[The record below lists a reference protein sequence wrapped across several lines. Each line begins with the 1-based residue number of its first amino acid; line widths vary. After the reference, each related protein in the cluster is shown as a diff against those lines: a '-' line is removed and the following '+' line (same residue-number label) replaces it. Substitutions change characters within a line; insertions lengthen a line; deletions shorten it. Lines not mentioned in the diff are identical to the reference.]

1 VIFKNKEKRSRQT
14 DQERLLSNLPPNSRF
29 AESYRTLR
37 TNLFFSDM
45 DNEIKSIMVTSS
57 VEKEGKTTTT
67 LNLAHSIA
75 QTGRKVLAIDCDLR
89 RPHLSSLMTEK
100 PGAGVTE
107 LVTEIF
113 GAHLTKGS
121 LEEFGVDDLIQL
133 TRIQNRS
140 TRLYLTNNE
149 TQAEI
154 MFEKGKITH
163 ISWINRPQSKH
174 VVNTLIRENLV
185 SAEQVRLA
193 LNKQKKSSQY
203 QKISGRYLVSV
214 LNTMG
219 LVSQKDLT
227 RALSIHTVEA
237 IRAVSAMQTGSFEF
251 SALPRE
257 PGKTAKNKT
266 IDIEKL
272 FENFNDSEN
281 PLKYCN
287 AAIDKVI
294 APTEV
299 DNLFLIFTGKIPPNP
314 AEVVGSSHMA
324 FLIEMLKSRFD
335 FILIDTPPVTAAT
348 DALLFTPMVDGT
360 LLVIK
365 SGNTDRKII
374 QNAVD
379 QFKAV
384 NQPIIGFVL
393 NQVDMK
399 KEGYYKYYEKYYS
412 SYYGNK

>member
-1 VIFKNKEKRSRQT
+1 MIFRNKKKRSRQT
-14 DQERLLSNLPPNSRF
+14 DQERLLPNLPPNSRF

-37 TNLFFSDM
+37 TNLFFSNM

-75 QTGRKVLAIDCDLR
+75 QTDRKVLAIDCDLR
-89 RPHLSSLMTEK
+89 RPQLSSLMTET

-113 GAHLTKGS
+113 GTHLTKGS
-121 LEEFGVDDLIQL
+121 LDKFGVDDLIQL
-133 TRIQNRS
+133 TRLQNRS
-140 TRLYLTNNE
+140 TRLYLANNE
-149 TQAEI
+149 IQAEI
-154 MFEKGKITH
+154 LFEKGKITN
-163 ISWINRPQSKH
+163 ISWINRPKSKH
-174 VVNTLIRENLV
+174 VVTTLIRENLI
-185 SAEQVRLA
+185 SEEQARLV
-193 LNKQKKSSQY
+193 LNKQKKS
-203 QKISGRYLVSV
+203 GRDLAFVLSTMDLVPK
-214 LNTMG
+214 
-219 LVSQKDLT
+219 KDLT
-227 RALSIHTVEA
+227 RALSIHIVEA
-237 IRAVSAMQTGSFEF
+237 IRAVSAMETGSFEF
-251 SALPRE
+251 STLPRDS
-257 PGKTAKNKT
+257 GKSAKSQT

-272 FENFNDSEN
+272 FENFNNSEN
-281 PLKYCN
+281 ALKYCN
-287 AAIDKVI
+287 AAIDTAI
-294 APTEV
+294 APTKE
-299 DNLFLIFTGKIPPNP
+299 DNLFVIYTGKIPPNP
-314 AEVVGSSHMA
+314 AEVVGSNHMA
-324 FLIEMLKSRFD
+324 FLIEILKSRFD

-374 QNAVD
+374 QNVVD

-384 NQPIIGFVL
+384 NQPILGFVL

>member
-1 VIFKNKEKRSRQT
+1 LIFRNKEKRTRQT
-14 DQERLLSNLPPNSRF
+14 DQKKLLANLPPNSRF

-45 DNEIKSIMVTSS
+45 DNEIKSIAVTSS

-75 QTGRKVLAIDCDLR
+75 QTDRKVLAIDCDLR
-89 RPHLSSLMTEK
+89 RPHLTSLMIENPET
-100 PGAGVTE
+100 GVTE

-121 LEEFGVDDLIQL
+121 LDEFGVDDLIQL
-133 TRIQNRS
+133 TRLQNRS

-149 TQAEI
+149 TQAAI
-154 MFEKGKITH
+154 MFKKGKIIN
-163 ISWINRPQSKH
+163 ISWINRPKPKH
-174 VVNTLIRENLV
+174 LIKTLIRENLI
-185 SAEQVRLA
+185 SEEQARLA
-193 LNKQKKSSQY
+193 LNKQKKS
-203 QKISGRYLVSV
+203 GRYLVSV
-214 LNTMG
+214 LTTMN
-219 LVSQKDLT
+219 LVSKKDLT
-227 RALSIHTVEA
+227 RALSIHTVED
-237 IRAVSAMQTGSFEF
+237 IQVVSAMETGSFEF
-251 SALPRE
+251 SALPRDE
-257 PGKTAKNKT
+257 GKTAKNQT

-272 FENFNDSEN
+272 FENFNDIEN
-281 PLKYCN
+281 SLKYCN
-287 AAIDKVI
+287 AAIDKAI
-294 APTEV
+294 IPTEE
-299 DNLFLIFTGKIPPNP
+299 DNLFLISTGKIPTNP
-314 AEVVGSSHMA
+314 AEVVGSNHMA
-324 FLIEMLKSRFD
+324 FLIEILKSRFD

-348 DALLFTPMVDGT
+348 DALLFSPMVDGT

-365 SGNTDRKII
+365 SGNTDRRII

>member
-1 VIFKNKEKRSRQT
+1 MEDKLIFRNKEKRTRQT
-14 DQERLLSNLPPNSRF
+14 DQKKLLANLPPNSRF

-45 DNEIKSIMVTSS
+45 DNEIKSIAVTSS

-75 QTGRKVLAIDCDLR
+75 QTDRKVLAIDCDLR
-89 RPHLSSLMTEK
+89 RPHLTSLMTEN
-100 PGAGVTE
+100 PGTGVTE

-121 LEEFGVDDLIQL
+121 LDEFGVDDLIQL
-133 TRIQNRS
+133 TRLQNRS

-149 TQAEI
+149 TQAAI
-154 MFEKGKITH
+154 MFKKGKIIN
-163 ISWINRPQSKH
+163 ISWINRPKPKH
-174 VVNTLIRENLV
+174 LIKTLIRENLI
-185 SAEQVRLA
+185 SEEQARLA
-193 LNKQKKSSQY
+193 LNKQKKS
-203 QKISGRYLVSV
+203 GRYLVSV
-214 LNTMG
+214 LTTMN
-219 LVSQKDLT
+219 LVSKKDLT
-227 RALSIHTVEA
+227 RALSIHTVED
-237 IRAVSAMQTGSFEF
+237 IQVVSAMETGSFEF
-251 SALPRE
+251 SALPRDE
-257 PGKTAKNKT
+257 GKTAKNQT

-272 FENFNDSEN
+272 FENFNDIEN
-281 PLKYCN
+281 SLKYCN
-287 AAIDKVI
+287 AAIDKAI
-294 APTEV
+294 IPTEE
-299 DNLFLIFTGKIPPNP
+299 DNLFLISTGKIPTNP
-314 AEVVGSSHMA
+314 AEVVGSNHMA
-324 FLIEMLKSRFD
+324 FLIEILKSRFD

-348 DALLFTPMVDGT
+348 DALLFSPMVDGT

-365 SGNTDRKII
+365 SGNTDRRII

>member
-1 VIFKNKEKRSRQT
+1 MIFRNKEKRTRQT
-14 DQERLLSNLPPNSRF
+14 DQAKLLPNLPPNSRF

-37 TNLFFSDM
+37 TNLFFSNM

-75 QTGRKVLAIDCDLR
+75 QTGRKVLVVDCDLR
-89 RPHLSSLMTEK
+89 RPHLTSLMTK
-100 PGAGVTE
+100 NPGTGVTE

-121 LEEFGVDDLIQL
+121 LDEFGVDDLLQL
-133 TRIQNRS
+133 TRLQNRS
-140 TRLYLTNNE
+140 TRLSLANNE
-149 TQAEI
+149 TQAAI
-154 MFEKGKITH
+154 MFEKGQITH
-163 ISWINRPQSKH
+163 ISWINRPKSKH
-174 VVNTLIRENLV
+174 LINTLIRENLI
-185 SAEQVRLA
+185 SEEQARLA
-193 LNKQKKSSQY
+193 LDKQKK
-203 QKISGRYLVSV
+203 SGRYLVSV
-214 LNTMG
+214 LTTMN
-219 LVSQKDLT
+219 LVSKKELT

-237 IRAVSAMQTGSFEF
+237 VRVVSAMETGSFEF
-251 SALPRE
+251 STLPRDE
-257 PGKTAKNKT
+257 GKTAKNQT

-272 FENFNDSEN
+272 FENFSDSEN
-281 PLKYCN
+281 SLKYCN
-287 AAIDKVI
+287 AAIDKAI
-294 APTEV
+294 IPTEE
-299 DNLFLIFTGKIPPNP
+299 DNLFIIPTGKIPTNP
-314 AEVVGSSHMA
+314 AEVAGSSHMA
-324 FLIEMLKSRFD
+324 FLIEILKSRFD

-348 DALLFTPMVDGT
+348 DALLFTPMIDGT

-399 KEGYYKYYEKYYS
+399 REGYYKYYEKYYS

>member
-1 VIFKNKEKRSRQT
+1 MIFRNKEKRTRQT
-14 DQERLLSNLPPNSRF
+14 NQEKLLANLPPNSRF

-45 DNEIKSIMVTSS
+45 DNEIKSIVVTSS

-75 QTGRKVLAIDCDLR
+75 QTDRKVLAIDCDLR
-89 RPHLSSLMTEK
+89 RPHLSSLMTK
-100 PGAGVTE
+100 NPGVGVTE

-121 LEEFGVDDLIQL
+121 LDEFGVDDLIQL
-133 TRIQNRS
+133 TRLQNRS

-149 TQAEI
+149 TQAAI
-154 MFEKGKITH
+154 MFEKGKITN
-163 ISWINRPQSKH
+163 ISWINRPKSKH
-174 VVNTLIRENLV
+174 LINTLIRENLI
-185 SAEQVRLA
+185 SEEQARLA
-193 LNKQKKSSQY
+193 LNKQKE
-203 QKISGRYLVSV
+203 SGHYLGSV
-214 LNTMG
+214 LTTMNF
-219 LVSQKDLT
+219 VSKKDLT

-237 IRAVSAMQTGSFEF
+237 IQVVSAMETGSFEF
-251 SALPRE
+251 STLPRDK
-257 PGKTAKNKT
+257 GKTAKNQT

-281 PLKYCN
+281 SLKYCN
-287 AAIDKVI
+287 AAIDKAI
-294 APTEV
+294 LSTEE
-299 DNLFLIFTGKIPPNP
+299 DNLFLIAAGKIPTNP
-314 AEVVGSSHMA
+314 AEVAGSRHMA
-324 FLIEMLKSRFD
+324 FLIELLKSRFD
-335 FILIDTPPVTAAT
+335 FILIDTSPVTAAT
-348 DALLFTPMVDGT
+348 DALLFSPMVDGT

-379 QFKAV
+379 LFKAV
-384 NQPIIGFVL
+384 NHPIIGFVL

-399 KEGYYKYYEKYYS
+399 KEGYYKYYERYYS